1 MTLQARL
8 TCSEGSALRFP
19 GAIPMVSGDSAV
31 VTIAVADTKEAPD
44 AKSSITDAQN
54 APGLGVDGVKDG
66 VVAVTAIGGSIKVRE
81 YLEVN
86 PFLDYNENGYD
97 DHIINDGES
106 VSAETVGSN
115 VKTLLV
121 MGPG

>member
-31 VTIAVADTKEAPD
+31 VTIAVAATKEAPD

-66 VVAVTAIGGSIKVRE
+66 VVAVTAIGGTIKVRE
-81 YLEVN
+81 YQEVN
-86 PFLDYNENGYD
+86 PFLDQSTDYV
-97 DHIINDGES
+97 DHILRDGES
-106 VSAETVGSN
+106 VTAVTVDAN
-115 VKTLLV
+115 AKTLVV
-121 MGPG
+121 MGPA